1 MKILKYIIKAL
12 NTTTS
17 NNYVVQVHVSITN
30 LPPAQNIEYTVS
42 KWQVNYKKNGKNVDN
57 ICLTKELR
65 KVKVWTATQ
74 QANNHIWVY

>member
-12 NTTTS
+12 NKTTS

-42 KWQVNYKKNGKNVDN
+42 K
-57 ICLTKELR
+57 
-65 KVKVWTATQ
+65 
-74 QANNHIWVY
+74 